1 MTRTIAI
8 ILTLALCAAA
18 LDAQVSVRVKDI
30 ATYRN
35 TAGNHFV
42 GEGLVFGLSGTGDNK
57 DRKTQE
63 MLRAISSQLNPDQLR
78 ADAFSSRNVARVSVS
93 VSVDAFA
100 GTSGARVTCRVAV
113 ADNSKS
119 LEGGTLFPTALRFA
133 FDARD
138 QDEYVTAQGLI
149 QLEFDNRKP
158 VTPGAGS
165 VSGEVVRDI
174 PVRFFEVQ
182 EDDYGRRTQ
191 VMTLILAHPDSSTA
205 VEVAR
210 RINESPALQG
220 MAGVVGQGVQVPADT
235 RVARAVND
243 GVVEVRIPARWHDN
257 EMEFKEIVDTTAV
270 SPDIVAQV
278 TVNQRSGV
286 LAFTGNVRVLPGAF
300 TVRGVTVN
308 IGAEGEM
315 QPPQPGDELND
326 PTVGLREPG
335 PELQQLI
342 DVFNL
347 LRLSADEKVAVV
359 RALERNGMLQA
370 RVVYE

>member
-1 MTRTIAI
+1 
-8 ILTLALCAAA
+8 
-18 LDAQVSVRVKDI
+18 
-30 ATYRN
+30 
-35 TAGNHFV
+35 
-42 GEGLVFGLSGTGDNK
+42 
-57 DRKTQE
+57 
-63 MLRAISSQLNPDQLR
+63 
-78 ADAFSSRNVARVSVS
+78 
-93 VSVDAFA
+93 
-100 GTSGARVTCRVAV
+100 
-113 ADNSKS
+113 
-119 LEGGTLFPTALRFA
+119 
-133 FDARD
+133 
-138 QDEYVTAQGLI
+138 
-149 QLEFDNRKP
+149 
-158 VTPGAGS
+158 
-165 VSGEVVRDI
+165 
-174 PVRFFEVQ
+174 
-182 EDDYGRRTQ
+182 
-191 VMTLILAHPDSSTA
+191 
-205 VEVAR
+205 
-210 RINESPALQG
+210 LQG
-220 MAGVVGQGVQVPADT
+220 MAGVVGQGVQMPADA

-243 GVVEVRIPARWHDN
+243 GVVEVRIPARWHGN

-308 IGAEGEM
+308 IGAEGDM

>member
-1 MTRTIAI
+1 MTRLL
-8 ILTLALCAAA
+8 ILLLLFVPASLA
-18 LDAQVSVRVKDI
+18 AQVSVRVKDI

-42 GEGLVFGLSGTGDNK
+42 GEGLVFGLNGTGDPR
-57 DRKTQE
+57 DPKTQE
-63 MLRAISSQLNPDQLR
+63 MLRAISSQLNPGR
-78 ADAFSSRNVARVSVS
+78 VGEFSSRNVARVHVS
-93 VSVDAFA
+93 VTVNAFA
-100 GTSGARVTCRVAV
+100 GTAGARVTCRVSV

-138 QDEYVTAQGLI
+138 EREYVTAQGAL
-149 QLEFDNRKP
+149 QLEYDNRKP
-158 VTPGAGS
+158 LTPGVGE
-165 VSGEVVRDI
+165 VTGEVVRDI
-174 PVRFFEVQ
+174 PVRFFDVR
-182 EDDYGRRTQ
+182 EDDFGNRTQ
-191 VMTLILAHPDSSTA
+191 VMTLILAHPNSSTA

-210 RINESPALQG
+210 RINESPALHG
-220 MAGVVGQGVQVPADT
+220 MAGMVAAGGGAAMHTP
-235 RVARAVND
+235 VARAVND
-243 GVVEVRIPARWHDN
+243 GVIEVRIPARWHGN

-278 TVNQRSGV
+278 HVNQRTGV

-308 IGAEGEM
+308 IGAEGDM
-315 QPPQPGDELND
+315 QGPQPGENLDD
-326 PTVGLREPG
+326 PTVPLREPG

-342 DVFNL
+342 DTFNL
-347 LRLSADEKVAVV
+347 LRLSAEEKAAVV

-370 RVVYE
+370 RVIYE